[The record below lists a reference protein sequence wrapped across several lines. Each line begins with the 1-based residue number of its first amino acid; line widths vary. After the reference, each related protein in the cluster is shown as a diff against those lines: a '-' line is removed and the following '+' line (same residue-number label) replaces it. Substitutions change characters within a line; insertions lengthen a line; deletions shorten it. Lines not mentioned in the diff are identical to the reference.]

1 MDHVKIFLFF
11 CLILMLIKCIREKG
25 KIQERN
31 IICSIKPPGLIETL
45 Y

>member
-1 MDHVKIFLFF
+1 MDHVKIFPFF
-11 CLILMLIKCIREKG
+11 CLILMLIKGIRVKE

-31 IICSIKPPGLIETL
+31 IICSIKPPGLEIL